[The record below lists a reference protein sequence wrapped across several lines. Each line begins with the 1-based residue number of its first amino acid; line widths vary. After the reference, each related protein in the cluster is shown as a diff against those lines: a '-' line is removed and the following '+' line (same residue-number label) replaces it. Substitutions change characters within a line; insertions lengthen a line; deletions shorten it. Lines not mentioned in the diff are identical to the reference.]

1 MKPSAL
7 NPPKGRAL
15 RFLLP
20 AASVR
25 IHGAQKQGGVAHPA
39 LYPNRHIFVDPGHK
53 GAFKDGTRQHPYSD
67 LGKVLEDAG
76 LRAVCSILAEDA
88 IHLHLRSASFKF
100 DNPPEAI
107 SLFSGGGF
115 DFRGRLVI
123 ENWPGERCS
132 IKARVKTWTA
142 LKPLEGQAEAF
153 RKAKEEGK
161 LHEFYAARHKPVSG
175 VPAVV
180 SLRVFHGIRGVL
192 FHGIDIDVKHTH
204 EVTGADSDQW
214 GNNSPYALAGSSTL
228 TAWDSCD
235 GSGFHQCAAK
245 LSSAIDAQPP
255 DPLDIFGVDEEED
268 EDGKPGAGG
277 GIGGGGLG
285 SILPPY
291 VVPPDGNGG
300 HGTIDPGGGT
310 HPEIPPDHMSLGPAG
325 AHRVTITVVRDSAR
339 TRSAENSFS
348 TELDARTVF
357 GCVATLSCYGKS
369 PSRWSRDEKFS
380 SRGRASDREY
390 VHTFRTVKEGEDSH
404 EQHASLSKGAAAS
417 VFAYGDVGSHVSTII
432 RTDMEVDARAGASR
446 SKKVETSSPFGGT
459 HAVAVCV
466 KDCGDMLAKSL
477 GAAYSADASSSWK
490 DLVERAARQE

>member
-1 MKPSAL
+1 MKPSVL

-20 AASVR
+20 AAAVR
-25 IHGAQKQGGVAHPA
+25 IHGAQKQGGVARPA
-39 LYPNRHIFVDPGHK
+39 LYPNRHIFVDPGYR

-100 DNPPEAI
+100 DNPSEAI
-107 SLFSGGGF
+107 GLFSGGGF

-123 ENWPGERCS
+123 ENWPGERCR

-192 FHGIDIDVKHTH
+192 FHGVGIDVKHTH

-214 GNNSPYALAGSSTL
+214 GNNSPYALAGSFRL

-255 DPLDIFGVDEEED
+255 DPLDIFGV
-268 EDGKPGAGG
+268 GG
-277 GIGGGGLG
+277 GDDFESPPPGTGPGGGVISPPEGDAGNDKLG
-285 SILPPY
+285 Y
-291 VVPPDGNGG
+291 
-300 HGTIDPGGGT
+300 GTIDPGGGA
-310 HPEIPPDHMSLGPAG
+310 HPEIPPDCMSLGPAG

-348 TELDARTVF
+348 TELDAKTVF

-390 VHTFRTVKEGEDSH
+390 VHTFRTVTGGEDSLGRH
-404 EQHASLSKGAAAS
+404 TSLSEGAAAS

-446 SKKVETSSPFGGT
+446 SKKVDTTSPFGGT

>member
-7 NPPKGRAL
+7 NPPKDRAL

-20 AASVR
+20 AAAVR
-25 IHGAQKQGGVAHPA
+25 IHGAQKQGGVARPA
-39 LYPNRHIFVDPGHK
+39 LYPNRHIFVDPGYK
-53 GAFKDGTRQHPYSD
+53 GAFKDGTRQRPYSD

-88 IHLHLRSASFKF
+88 IHLHLRSASFRF

-123 ENWPGERCS
+123 ENWPGERCR

-153 RKAKEEGK
+153 RKAKEEGN
-161 LHEFYAARHKPVSG
+161 LLGFYAARHKPVSG
-175 VPAVV
+175 MPAAV

-192 FHGIDIDVKHTH
+192 FHGVGIDVKHTH

-255 DPLDIFGVDEEED
+255 DPLDVFGVEEGED
-268 EDGKPGAGG
+268 GEGEGKPGAGSG
-277 GIGGGGLG
+277 GIEP
-285 SILPPY
+285 SPP
-291 VVPPDGNGG
+291 PPGFVIAGYG
-300 HGTIDPGGGT
+300 VIEPGGGV
-310 HPEIPPDHMSLGPAG
+310 HPEIPPDCMSLGPAG

-348 TELDARTVF
+348 TELDAKTVF

-380 SRGRASDREY
+380 SRGKASDREY
-390 VHTFRTVKEGEDSH
+390 VHTFRTVTEGEDSH

-432 RTDMEVDARAGASR
+432 RTDMEVDARAGATR
-446 SKKVETSSPFGGT
+446 SEKVDTTSPFGGT

>member
-20 AASVR
+20 AAAVR
-25 IHGAQKQGGVAHPA
+25 IHGAQKQGGVARPA
-39 LYPNRHIFVDPGHK
+39 LYPNRHIFVDPGYK
-53 GAFKDGTRQHPYSD
+53 GAFKDGTRQYPYSD

-100 DNPPEAI
+100 DNPPEAV

-123 ENWPGERCS
+123 ENWPGEKCS

-142 LKPLEGQAEAF
+142 LNPLEGQAEAF

-180 SLRVFHGIRGVL
+180 SLRVFNGIRGVL
-192 FHGIDIDVKHTH
+192 FHGVGIDVKHTH

-291 VVPPDGNGG
+291 VVPPDGNGE
-300 HGTIDPGGGT
+300 HGTIDPGGGA
-310 HPEIPPDHMSLGPAG
+310 HPEIPPDCMSLGPAG

-380 SRGRASDREY
+380 SRGKASDREY
-390 VHTFRTVKEGEDSH
+390 VHTFRTVTGGEDSH
-404 EQHASLSKGAAAS
+404 EQHASLSNGAAAS

-446 SKKVETSSPFGGT
+446 SKKVDTTSPFGGT

>member
-20 AASVR
+20 AAAVR
-25 IHGAQKQGGVAHPA
+25 IHGAHKQGGVSRPA
-39 LYPNRHIFVDPGHK
+39 LYPNRHIFVDPGYR

-88 IHLHLRSASFKF
+88 IHLHLRSASFNF
-100 DNPPEAI
+100 DNPSEAI

-192 FHGIDIDVKHTH
+192 FHGVGIDVKHTH

-214 GNNSPYALAGSSTL
+214 GNNSPYALAGSFRL

-255 DPLDIFGVDEEED
+255 DPLDIFGV
-268 EDGKPGAGG
+268 
-277 GIGGGGLG
+277 GGGGDD
-285 SILPPY
+285 SESPPPGTGPGGG
-291 VVPPDGNGG
+291 VISPPEGDAGNGKLG
-300 HGTIDPGGGT
+300 YGTIDPGGGG
-310 HPEIPPDHMSLGPAG
+310 PPGIPPDCMSLGPAG

-348 TELDARTVF
+348 TELDAKTVF

-380 SRGRASDREY
+380 SRGKASDREY
-390 VHTFRTVKEGEDSH
+390 VHTFRTVKEGEDSQ

-417 VFAYGDVGSHVSTII
+417 VFAYGDVESHVSTII

>member
-20 AASVR
+20 AAAVR
-25 IHGAQKQGGVAHPA
+25 IHGAQKQGGVARPA
-39 LYPNRHIFVDPGHK
+39 LYPNRHIFVDPGYK
-53 GAFKDGTRQHPYSD
+53 GAFKDGTRQRPYSD

-123 ENWPGERCS
+123 ENWPGERCR

-142 LKPLEGQAEAF
+142 LKPLEGQGEAF
-153 RKAKEEGK
+153 RKAKEEGN
-161 LHEFYAARHKPVSG
+161 LLGFYAARHKPVSG
-175 VPAVV
+175 MPAVV
-180 SLRVFHGIRGVL
+180 SLRVFHGIHGVL
-192 FHGIDIDVKHTH
+192 FHGVGIDVKHTH

-255 DPLDIFGVDEEED
+255 DPLDVFGVEEGED
-268 EDGKPGAGG
+268 GEGEGKPGAGSG
-277 GIGGGGLG
+277 GIEP
-285 SILPPY
+285 SPP
-291 VVPPDGNGG
+291 PPGFVIAGY
-300 HGTIDPGGGT
+300 GTIDPGGGT
-310 HPEIPPDHMSLGPAG
+310 HPEIPPDCMSLGPAG
-325 AHRVTITVVRDSAR
+325 AHRVSITVVRDSAR

-348 TELDARTVF
+348 TELDAKTVF

-380 SRGRASDREY
+380 SRGKASDREY

-432 RTDMEVDARAGASR
+432 RTDVEVDARAGASR
-446 SKKVETSSPFGGT
+446 SDKVETSSPFGGT

>member
-20 AASVR
+20 AAAVR
-25 IHGAQKQGGVAHPA
+25 IHGAQKQGGVARPA
-39 LYPNRHIFVDPGHK
+39 LYPNRHIFVDPGYK
-53 GAFKDGTRQHPYSD
+53 GAFKDGTRQRPYSD

-76 LRAVCSILAEDA
+76 LRAVCSIIAEDA

-123 ENWPGERCS
+123 ENWPGERCR
-132 IKARVKTWTA
+132 IKARVKTWAA

-153 RKAKEEGK
+153 RKAKEEGN
-161 LHEFYAARHKPVSG
+161 LLGFYAARHKPVSG
-175 VPAVV
+175 MPAVV

-192 FHGIDIDVKHTH
+192 FHGVGIDVKHTH

-255 DPLDIFGVDEEED
+255 DPLDVFGVEEGED
-268 EDGKPGAGG
+268 GEGEGKPGAGSG
-277 GIGGGGLG
+277 GIEP
-285 SILPPY
+285 SRPPPGFVIAGY
-291 VVPPDGNGG
+291 
-300 HGTIDPGGGT
+300 GTIDPGGGI
-310 HPEIPPDHMSLGPAG
+310 HPEIPPDCMSLGPAG

-348 TELDARTVF
+348 TELDAKTVF

-380 SRGRASDREY
+380 SQGKASDREY

-432 RTDMEVDARAGASR
+432 RTDVEVDARAGASR
-446 SKKVETSSPFGGT
+446 SKKVDTTSPFGGT

-477 GAAYSADASSSWK
+477 GAAYSADASSSWQ